1 MIAVRRREQL
11 KRLASIQGSKRT
23 SVEHVHGID
32 ALRIGEDVG
41 EVPGALSEALVVVDL
56 SPTVAAILGAIQA
69 ARVLGLDQGVDAVG
83 VATGDGNANAPDQ
96 RTRQTIAFEVL
107 PGRSAVDGLIEP
119 ATRATTLEAPG
130 STLHLIQGREQ
141 QVGIMW
147 IHNQVDRAGVVILEQ
162 DFFPRFP
169 AIDATKNAAL
179 GIRAISVA
187 QSRDKDNV
195 CVARMNHDASDML
208 GVFETDVG
216 PGLAPVGTLVHTAP
230 VGD

>member
-56 SPTVAAILGAIQA
+56 SPTLAAILGAIQA

-107 PGRSAVDGLIEP
+107 PGRTAVDGLIEP
-119 ATRATTLEAPG
+119 ATRATTLQAPG
-130 STLHLIQGREQ
+130 STLHLVQGCEQ
-141 QVGIMW
+141 HVGIVW
-147 IHNQVDRAGVVILEQ
+147 IHNKLIGAVVAA
-162 DFFPRFP
+162 FNKNFSHVFPP
-169 AIDATKNAAL
+169 I
-179 GIRAISVA
+179 
-187 QSRDKDNV
+187 
-195 CVARMNHDASDML
+195 
-208 GVFETDVG
+208 
-216 PGLAPVGTLVHTAP
+216 TA
-230 VGD
+230 